1 MTVRNRIVTSAAV
14 AAILCLLLFVPCLS
28 CAAQTTVVDVVDKS
42 TVNCAVDMSGTIEFT
57 ESEVQGE
64 NHTSFAS
71 HVSATNFSKVPIV
84 AMVTYTTIGNSM
96 GSLVGENH
104 LLDAFFKHDL
114 EIAPGQTSTYK
125 HDDNGKFITPVP
137 KGAVKVAPA
146 ASSQVIFVQFADST
160 TCGDAHDGRVESL
173 MDTRADLLLAVKKWN
188 DAAKIGEDKFL
199 KALDEKATDRTG
211 NAEGILNGIR
221 DMQKEE
227 GTAAAIERIRS
238 MLYVAASR

>member
-42 TVNCAVDMSGTIEFT
+42 TVNCAVGMSGTIEFT

-96 GSLVGENH
+96 GSLVGEKPSVGC
-104 LLDAFFKHDL
+104 LF
-114 EIAPGQTSTYK
+114 QTRL
-125 HDDNGKFITPVP
+125 G
-137 KGAVKVAPA
+137 
-146 ASSQVIFVQFADST
+146 DST
-160 TCGDAHDGRVESL
+160 
-173 MDTRADLLLAVKKWN
+173 
-188 DAAKIGEDKFL
+188 
-199 KALDEKATDRTG
+199 
-211 NAEGILNGIR
+211 
-221 DMQKEE
+221 
-227 GTAAAIERIRS
+227 GTNIDPQT
-238 MLYVAASR
+238 

>member
-14 AAILCLLLFVPCLS
+14 AAILCLLLFLPCLS

-42 TVNCAVDMSGTIEFT
+42 TVNCAVRLSGTIEFT

-114 EIAPGQTSTYK
+114 EIAPGQTSTHK
-125 HDDNGKFITPVP
+125 HDDNGKFILRFLREMSRSP
-137 KGAVKVAPA
+137 
-146 ASSQVIFVQFADST
+146 
-160 TCGDAHDGRVESL
+160 
-173 MDTRADLLLAVKKWN
+173 LLV
-188 DAAKIGEDKFL
+188 AAKSYSFSSRMALPAGTPMMDAS
-199 KALDEKATDRTG
+199 KASWIRERTC
-211 NAEGILNGIR
+211 
-221 DMQKEE
+221 
-227 GTAAAIERIRS
+227 S
-238 MLYVAASR
+238 